1 MSDNEGV
8 RYTRS
13 KDARQLVGASLRM
26 PSGQWAP
33 RPSILEHSDA
43 SERTI
48 EIGLLM
54 SPDAPLFDTD
64 YEAAEYA
71 MKVAVGYSTD
81 HPEPLA

>member
-1 MSDNEGV
+1 M
-8 RYTRS
+8 
-13 KDARQLVGASLRM
+13 
-26 PSGQWAP
+26 
-33 RPSILEHSDA
+33 EHSDA

-48 EIGLLM
+48 EIGLLV